1 MVRTTRLTALIVSI
15 VLVLPLARGVDSKQA
30 NDEEYTRLIQEAT
43 TKPEFLSPLVNYLPK
58 VDGVPTPKDRLGYIA
73 GAPGKLTYYDDIVE
87 YMNVLAKASPRVR
100 VVAMGKSGEGREMVL
115 VVVTSQ
121 ENMERLE
128 DNKDLMAKLADP
140 RVVKTSEEAD
150 AVVAKTIPVY
160 WLTSNLHSPESGS
173 AEASMELAYRLAVDD
188 HPTVKTIRDNMIV
201 LISPSIEPDGHDK
214 HTDWYYKY
222 NKDVT
227 EYDQI
232 TRVPYWGK
240 YTYHDNNRDMITMSQ
255 PEMQNIAKVF
265 FDWHPIIVQDN
276 HESVPF
282 LFFSSGNG
290 PSSFHGTMD
299 AERNLIA
306 WWEMTQMNAYGMPGV
321 HTHDF
326 GNTSWSPNFMAS
338 IAPNHNAT
346 FHFYETFGNAVAN
359 TLEREI
365 TRESRLKKDWYRPVP
380 PYKKVTWSLR
390 NNLNYQITADILAM
404 HIVASKGDFFLK
416 NFWIRGHDSYQKGK
430 SEPPYAYIIPE
441 DQRDPLDTAFLLNV
455 LRRQGIEIHETRE
468 PYKVE
473 ETEYAAG
480 SYLVR
485 MDQPYRNLACLL
497 LGIQK
502 YPEEAHRPYDDV
514 GWTLGLNM
522 GVETVEVKDESVF
535 DVPVVALT
543 EPVKPQGGV
552 DGKASGAYVI
562 NHGTINNLMT
572 ARVRLQ
578 DFKAL
583 ASEAPFEMD
592 GKSFDSGSLIFPVEG
607 AASTLHDAVS
617 SVATNLGLEV
627 VGSSTL
633 PDVATHEVEVPR
645 IGVFHTWHSTQD
657 DGWVRFAFDTLKI
670 PYAYI
675 DKDDLKEGNL
685 ENRFDVILLSNA
697 RGRKGA
703 DIVNG
708 IDPEKWGPLAFVKSE
723 EFRHLGTPDA
733 SNDITG
739 GMGIEGV
746 LHLEEFVRAGGVLLA
761 LQNPVR
767 IALDYGLVRDIGAF
781 EPSKDFHNPGS
792 LIKSEIVNEK
802 HPIAYGYDKDVVIL
816 RRHAG
821 PLLNVP
827 KKLEKHVVARYA
839 KEGEICVSGMVKN
852 EKELQGKAAI
862 VDMPLGK
869 GHIIMFTFNPFWRD
883 TSHNLYAYVFNA
895 LMNYNDLHVGA
906 VEEEKAKATETTTIH

>member
-1 MVRTTRLTALIVSI
+1 MKLSLRMLLLVAVTTWVAQ
-15 VLVLPLARGVDSKQA
+15 PLFATQDH
-30 NDEEYTRLIQEAT
+30 DEEYTRLIKEAT
-43 TKPEFLSPLVNYLPK
+43 TKPEFLSPLVSYLPK
-58 VDGVPTPKDRLGYIA
+58 ADGVPTPKDVLGYIA
-73 GAPGKLTYYDDIVE
+73 GAPGKLTYYDTMLE
-87 YMNVLAKASPRVR
+87 YMDALDKASPRVR
-100 VVAMGKSGEGREMVL
+100 VVPMGKSGEGRPMVL
-115 VVVTSQ
+115 VLVTSD
-121 ENMERLE
+121 ENMAKLDEV
-128 DNKDLMAKLADP
+128 KGLMAKLADP
-140 RVVKTSEEAD
+140 RVVTTSEEAD
-150 AVVAKTIPVY
+150 NIVSRVKPVY

-173 AEASMELAYRLAVDD
+173 AEAAMELAYRLAVDD

-227 EYDQI
+227 EYDQV

-255 PEMQNIAKVF
+255 PEMQNIADVF
-265 FDWHPIIVQDN
+265 FDWHPVVVQDN

-365 TRESRLKKDWYRPVP
+365 TRDNQLKKDWYRPVP

-390 NNLNYQITADILAM
+390 NNLNYQITADLLAM
-404 HIVASKGDFFLK
+404 HLVASKKDFFLK

-430 SEPPYAYIIPE
+430 SEPPYAYVIPE
-441 DQRDPLDTAFLLNV
+441 KQKDPLDTAFLLDV
-455 LRRQGIEIHETRE
+455 LMRHGIELHKTQEVL
-468 PYKVE
+468 KVE
-473 ETEYAAG
+473 ETEYPAG

-502 YPEEAHRPYDDV
+502 YPEGAQRPYDDV

-522 GVETVEVKDESVF
+522 GVETVAVEDEAVF
-535 DVPVVALT
+535 DLPVVAFA
-543 EPVKPQGGV
+543 EAVKPKGGV
-552 DGKASGAYVI
+552 DGKATGAYII
-562 NHGTINNLMT
+562 NNGTINSLMT

-583 ASEAPFEMD
+583 ASEASFEMD
-592 GKSFDSGSLIFPVEG
+592 GISFDSGSLIFPVAG
-607 AASTLHDAVS
+607 APSSLHEAVS
-617 SVATNLGLEV
+617 SVASDLGIEV
-627 VGSSTL
+627 VSAANP
-633 PDVATHEVEVPR
+633 PDVPTHEVEVPR
-645 IGVFHTWHSTQD
+645 VAVFHTWNSTQD
-657 DGWVRFAFDTLKI
+657 DGWVRFAFDELKI

-685 ENRFDVILLSNA
+685 ADRYDVILLSNA

-708 IDPEKWGPLAFVKSE
+708 LDPEKWGPLAFVKSD
-723 EFRHLGTPDA
+723 EFKHLGTPD
-733 SNDITG
+733 SSKDITG

-746 LHLEEFVRAGGVLLA
+746 LHLEEFVKAGGVLLA

-767 IALDYGLVRDIGAF
+767 IALDYGLVRGIGYF
-781 EPSKDFHNPGS
+781 EPSKAFHNPGS

-802 HPIAYGYDKDVVIL
+802 HPIAYGYDKEVVIL

-821 PLLNVP
+821 PLLDIP
-827 KKLEKHVVARYA
+827 EKLEKHVVARYA
-839 KEGEICVSGMVKN
+839 EEGDICVSGMVAN
-852 EKELQGKAAI
+852 EKELKGKAAI

-869 GHIIMFTFNPFWRD
+869 GHIILFTFNPFWRD
-883 TSHNLYAYVFNA
+883 TTHNLYAYVFNA

-906 VEEEKAKATETTTIH
+906 VEEEKAKATETTSRP